1 MLKRHYRIR
10 LQYINKRESQ
20 NNKMSDNLNNIGE
33 VFRNSLKDLKMES
46 NEQLWDRL
54 DKSLSSQ
61 PIVTPKK
68 VILHTSHVSWVS
80 VAAAASLISF
90 VALAAYYFS
99 PKSNEPTIA
108 NTKQHNNQPKTI
120 NSIKDTTLYINK
132 SDTATGKVT
141 DNNDEITK
149 ITPKS
154 SNNID
159 NKISPVLN
167 KQYHKPELVKKDIKP
182 DNNAVTPN
190 STNPPQ
196 QFTNSNFNNVAPN
209 NYNQSPYV
217 QPNNA
222 TNNNKTI
229 KNNPSTNNQQVTVA
243 PNSNKVSPKD
253 TSKAI
258 NAPDNNAVVNKNVTV
273 NKTEPEVKELK
284 IPNVFT
290 PNGDGVNDYF
300 VIVNIETCSSTQ
312 LKICDRNGRV
322 VFETNNYHNEWDG
335 HGLPDGV
342 YFYSF
347 IYHRGEGGGVKQGSV
362 TIRR

>member
-1 MLKRHYRIR
+1 
-10 LQYINKRESQ
+10 
-20 NNKMSDNLNNIGE
+20 MSDNLNNIGE

-46 NEQLWDRL
+46 NDQLWDRL

-68 VILHTSHVSWVS
+68 VLLHTSHVSWVS

-99 PKSNEPTIA
+99 PKTHEPTIA
-108 NTKQHNNQPKTI
+108 NTKQNNNSPKTI
-120 NSIKDTTLYINK
+120 NNVKDTALYVNK
-132 SDTATGKVT
+132 SDTTGKVT
-141 DNNDEITK
+141 DNNDEIAK

-154 SNNID
+154 SNSID

-167 KQYHKPELVKKDIKP
+167 KQYHKPELVNKNKKP
-182 DNNAVTPN
+182 DNNVVTPN

-222 TNNNKTI
+222 ANNNKTV
-229 KNNPSTNNQQVTVA
+229 KNNPNTNNQQVTVA
-243 PNSNKVSPKD
+243 PNNNKVTPKD
-253 TSKAI
+253 TARAI
-258 NAPDNNAVVNKNVTV
+258 NAPDNTAVVNKNVTI

-335 HGLPDGV
+335 HGLLDGV